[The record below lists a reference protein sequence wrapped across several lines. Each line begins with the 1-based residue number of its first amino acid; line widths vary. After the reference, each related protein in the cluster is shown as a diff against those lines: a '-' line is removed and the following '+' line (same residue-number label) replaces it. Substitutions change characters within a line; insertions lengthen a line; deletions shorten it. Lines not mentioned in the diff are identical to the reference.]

1 MDEKEKMKRNLYRRL
16 LICFFACMVFF
27 TILSR
32 VIDVYET
39 AKVSIAYANQGTV
52 MKTVDG
58 DCSVEAGETQAS
70 SLIKELNV
78 EKVEAMAGTAV
89 KAGEPLFSYSAE
101 SLEDKMRRLQKEI
114 KKMEL
119 EIEGER
125 IGSDSFTGVTRA
137 EAALQ
142 SLAMAEK
149 ALERQNGK
157 KAQAEAEYNL
167 NMEKIKEHYELRL

>member
-58 DCSVEAGETQAS
+58 DCSVEAGETQAI

-114 KKMEL
+114 KKWNWKSRE
-119 EIEGER
+119 
-125 IGSDSFTGVTRA
+125 SVS
-137 EAALQ
+137 
-142 SLAMAEK
+142 
-149 ALERQNGK
+149 
-157 KAQAEAEYNL
+157 AQTV
-167 NMEKIKEHYELRL
+167 LRE